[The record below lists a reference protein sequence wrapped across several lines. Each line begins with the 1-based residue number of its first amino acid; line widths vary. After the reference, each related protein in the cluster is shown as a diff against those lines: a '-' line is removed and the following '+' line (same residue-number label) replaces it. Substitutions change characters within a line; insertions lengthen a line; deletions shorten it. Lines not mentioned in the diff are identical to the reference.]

1 VAFDHLLAGTRPP
14 DHIEPLSGIR
24 ELYTLL
30 SGDWSMTGR
39 FHPDRVYLAAVTVT
53 TMANLCANALNKVV
67 VNAFSQYPKWWKNT
81 ATEVDFASL
90 HDARWISLGDVGEL
104 PTVSEGAQYTEL
116 TWDDFQETDT
126 FVKKGGY
133 LGITLE
139 AIDKDDT
146 ARVMAAPRKLAQA
159 AWLTLGKAIAAVH
172 TDNSAYGQ
180 TMSDSNYLYDNSNHS
195 NQGSN
200 TLTWAGWVA
209 TRVAMMKFAA
219 IHSEERLGALTRP
232 RYIWVPVDLE
242 VTALQ
247 ILASEGEPG
256 TADNDVNVEA
266 QGNMREERLRRA
278 ADRVITVPFWT
289 DTNDWVA
296 QADPNLY
303 PGYGI
308 GYRFGRTPEIFSVA
322 SPTAG
327 LMFSNDTLPVKV
339 RFFFA
344 VGPTDWRAWYKNI
357 VS

>member
-1 VAFDHLLAGTRPP
+1 L
-14 DHIEPLSGIR
+14 
-24 ELYTLL
+24 
-30 SGDWSMTGR
+30 TGR
-39 FHPDRVYLAAVTVT
+39 FHPERVYLAAVTSA
-53 TMANLCANALNKVV
+53 TMANICANALNKVV
-67 VNAFSQYPKWWKNT
+67 VNAFSQYPKWWGNT
-81 ATEVDFASL
+81 ATEVDFSSL

-104 PTVSEGAQYTEL
+104 PTVTEGAAYTEL
-116 TWDDFQETDT
+116 TWDDFKESDA

-146 ARVMAAPRKLAQA
+146 SRVMAAPRKLAQA

-180 TMSDSNYLYDNSNHS
+180 TMSDSNYLYDNSNHA

-200 TLTWAGWVA
+200 ALTWSGWVT
-209 TRVAMMKFAA
+209 TRIAMMKQTA
-219 IHSEERLGALTRP
+219 IHSAERLGAVTRP
-232 RYIWVPVDLE
+232 RYLWVPVDLE

-247 ILASEGEPG
+247 VLASEGEPG

-289 DTNDWVA
+289 DANDWVA